1 MVFTLVRTILCSLAG
16 SRGLIVGGQGVLHTL
31 GFDDLFVGITIIAFG
46 TSMPELAT
54 SLVSAYREGAA
65 LSVENVIGSNIY
77 NILAVIGLVAV
88 LVPIR
93 VSVSTKTIEL
103 PLLVVFTVGALVL
116 LAARERVSRVEG
128 AALLSGYIGFI
139 YVLALSRGI

>member
-1 MVFTLVRTILCSLAG
+1 M
-16 SRGLIVGGQGVLHTL
+16 
-31 GFDDLFVGITIIAFG
+31 
-46 TSMPELAT
+46 
-54 SLVSAYREGAA
+54 
-65 LSVENVIGSNIY
+65 ENVIGSNIY

-116 LAARERVSRVEG
+116 LAARERVSRVEERR
-128 AALLSGYIGFI
+128 S
-139 YVLALSRGI
+139 